1 MRVRVLERA
10 RALPTA
16 DSSLIWLAAIAAA
29 WIAAWWLEASG
40 VAHQLHH
47 HTIYHSGQI
56 ALGGLALLTAWQVM
70 TAAMM
75 LPGALPALHRVANAS
90 GQAVFLTTYF
100 GAWTAFAL
108 IAFVGDM
115 ELHALVHTWAPA
127 AQHEN
132 LIPAAVLGGAAAY
145 QLTPWKRASLYACR
159 RPAAGVR
166 YALSC
171 VGSGW
176 ALMLIMFSAGVAD
189 LLWMAGLAIAMLAE
203 KTLRSPDPARYLIAV
218 VLVVLAGAS
227 LTG

>member
-10 RALPTA
+10 RALPAA
-16 DSSLIWLAAIAAA
+16 DSGLIWVAAIAAA
-29 WIAAWWLEASG
+29 WIAAWWLELSG

-56 ALGGLALLTAWQVM
+56 ALGGLALLAAWQVM

-75 LPGALPALHRVANAS
+75 LPGALLALHRVANAS
-90 GQAVFLTTYF
+90 GQLVFLATYF

-108 IAFVGDM
+108 IAFIGDM
-115 ELHALVHTWAPA
+115 SLHALVHYWAPA

-132 LIPAAVLGGAAAY
+132 LIPVAVLGGAAVY
-145 QLTPWKRASLYACR
+145 QLTPWKRASLDACR

-166 YALSC
+166 YAFSC
-171 VGSGW
+171 VASSW

-189 LLWMAGLAIAMLAE
+189 LLWMAGLAVAMLAE
-203 KTLRSPDPARYLIAV
+203 NTLPSPDQARYIIAA
-218 VLVVLAGAS
+218 LLAVLAGAS